1 MEAMDLEAKRLYKI
15 IDDVVAYTGQKS
27 RKDCNGT
34 DTCTADGTVLKRPD
48 KITVNFTTFKDNI
61 TSLGTAILNMSETK
75 LDVDYI
81 EVNSVGSKVPED
93 KASAFAKIW
102 HEIKSFAASFVVDY
116 DAVGDVYSDKDEGI
130 VKVWIVTGRDQ
141 GTILKTMVDDTFTPE
156 SGVKVNVE
164 IVDPTALLNAV
175 VAGRGPDVVLSVG
188 ADQPVNYALRNAVED
203 LRQFEDCD
211 EVLSVFYDSAYRAY
225 EYNDGLY
232 AIPETQT
239 YNVMFYRKDILNELG
254 IEIPKT
260 WDDMKVVLS
269 ELSKN
274 QMSLGMLP
282 TELTFTSLLY
292 QHDGELYNEDATAS
306 ALDSDEA
313 VNAFKTYCEFYT
325 DYKLDRETS
334 VEQRFRTGESP
345 IIIADYTTY
354 NVLEVSAPDIK
365 GLWGFTAL
373 PGVKEEDGS
382 INNISASTGLA
393 CMMMSGTKDKEASW
407 EFMKWWLSAEIQT
420 SYGEEMEGLM
430 GEAARYPTANIEAFA
445 NLPWPTDDYEAL
457 EAQFANVKGIRQ
469 VPGSYFTWRN
479 VNNAFYTVAVADED
493 KRMQPREA
501 LYEYLEYINAE
512 ITSKREEFGMKT
524 ASDAKQ

>member
-1 MEAMDLEAKRLYKI
+1 M
-15 IDDVVAYTGQKS
+15 
-27 RKDCNGT
+27 
-34 DTCTADGTVLKRPD
+34 
-48 KITVNFTTFKDNI
+48 
-61 TSLGTAILNMSETK
+61 
-75 LDVDYI
+75 
-81 EVNSVGSKVPED
+81 
-93 KASAFAKIW
+93 
-102 HEIKSFAASFVVDY
+102 
-116 DAVGDVYSDKDEGI
+116 
-130 VKVWIVTGRDQ
+130 
-141 GTILKTMVDDTFTPE
+141 
-156 SGVKVNVE
+156 
-164 IVDPTALLNAV
+164 
-175 VAGRGPDVVLSVG
+175 
-188 ADQPVNYALRNAVED
+188 
-203 LRQFEDCD
+203 
-211 EVLSVFYDSAYRAY
+211 
-225 EYNDGLY
+225 
-232 AIPETQT
+232 
-239 YNVMFYRKDILNELG
+239 
-254 IEIPKT
+254 
-260 WDDMKVVLS
+260 S